1 MVENWPFS
9 GDHRLDVPIFV
20 KFDQAIDRRAMLGRI
35 RVTANKQTVAT
46 KLLDDAEIAEAK
58 DIEDFVARAKTDA
71 QSDRWLAFRAAPM
84 IARRLGK
91 TGIHVV
97 TRLMGL
103 IIAAISIE
111 MIASGLVKLFP
122 GLLA

>member
-1 MVENWPFS
+1 MS
-9 GDHRLDVPIFV
+9 AL
-20 KFDQAIDRRAMLGRI
+20 
-35 RVTANKQTVAT
+35 
-46 KLLDDAEIAEAK
+46 AK
-58 DIEDFVARAKTDA
+58 ARALHPPA
-71 QSDRWLAFRAAPM
+71 LAALQALQPEGRSHFSCHERGRLLLIPVALVALSVWLAFRAAPM

>member
-1 MVENWPFS
+1 
-9 GDHRLDVPIFV
+9 
-20 KFDQAIDRRAMLGRI
+20 
-35 RVTANKQTVAT
+35 
-46 KLLDDAEIAEAK
+46 
-58 DIEDFVARAKTDA
+58 
-71 QSDRWLAFRAAPM
+71 M

-122 GLLA
+122 G